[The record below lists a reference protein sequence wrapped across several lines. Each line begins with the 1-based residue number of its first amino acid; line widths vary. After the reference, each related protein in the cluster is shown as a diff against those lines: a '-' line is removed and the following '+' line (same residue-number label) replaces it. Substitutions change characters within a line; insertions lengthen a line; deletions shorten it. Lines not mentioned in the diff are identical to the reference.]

1 METSSY
7 TKKELRKLME
17 TTGYPMASIEKT
29 MRLLQLLK
37 AINADEFLGANLTLK
52 GGTAIN
58 IIHYSEIPRL
68 SVDLDFDLARNTLKE
83 EMLQVKDEVSARIR
97 ELAASM
103 GYFLSDP
110 RPNYSIH
117 QTELYYHSATGNRDK
132 IKLDINCLSR
142 CHVYEPV
149 VRDARNPFLPDDVFS
164 VRMLSE
170 YELFGAKLKALLERN
185 TPRDIFD
192 AYTLEQKG
200 LYRDDESVSLIR
212 KCIAYYLSLSR
223 GVDIE
228 QALEAIQKR
237 PMQDFKKQL
246 FPMLKTGYGF
256 VDRELMTSEAVKCV
270 SRFLSFT
277 ENEAAYLEAAKD
289 GKYLP
294 DLLFAGSSAERITEN
309 PAAKFYILRF
319 ASRNIFHP

>member
-1 METSSY
+1 METKSY

-17 TTGYPMASIEKT
+17 ATGYPMASIEKT
-29 MRLLQLLK
+29 MRLLELLK
-37 AINADEFLGANLTLK
+37 AINADAFLGANLALK

-103 GYFLSDP
+103 SYFLSDP
-110 RPNYSIH
+110 RPNYAIH
-117 QTELYYHSATGNRDK
+117 QTELYYRSATGNRDK

-142 CHVYEPV
+142 CHIYEPM

-212 KCIAYYLSLSR
+212 KCIAYYLSLSK

-228 QALEAIQKR
+228 QALESIRKR
-237 PMQDFKKQL
+237 PIQDFKKQL

-256 VDRELMTSEAVKCV
+256 VDRDLMTSEAVKCV

-277 ENEAAYLEAAKD
+277 ENETAYLEAAKT
-289 GKYLP
+289 GEYRP
-294 DLLFAGSSAERITEN
+294 DLLFEGDSAERIAEN
-309 PAAKFYILRF
+309 PAAKFYITKG
-319 ASRNIFHP
+319 A

>member
-1 METSSY
+1 METKSY
-7 TKKELRKLME
+7 TKAELRKLME
-17 TTGYPMASIEKT
+17 STGYPMASIEKT
-29 MRLLQLLK
+29 LRLLELLK
-37 AINADEFLGANLTLK
+37 AINADEFLSANLTLK

-97 ELAASM
+97 EMSASM
-103 GYFLSDP
+103 GYFMSDP
-110 RPNYSIH
+110 RPNYAIH
-117 QTELYYHSATGNRDK
+117 QTELYYRSTTGNQDK

-142 CHVYEPV
+142 CHMYESV
-149 VRDARNPFLPDDVFS
+149 VRNARSPFLSDDVFP

-192 AYTLEQKG
+192 AYMLEQKG
-200 LYRDDESVSLIR
+200 LYRDDESVTIIR

-228 QALEAIQKR
+228 QSLDAIRKR

-256 VDRELMTSEAVKCV
+256 VDRDLMTSEALKCV

-277 ENEAAYLEAAKD
+277 ENEIAYLEAAKSD
-289 GKYLP
+289 EYRP
-294 DLLFAGSSAERITEN
+294 DLLFEGALAERIAEN
-309 PAAKFYILRF
+309 PAAKFYITKD
-319 ASRNIFHP
+319 N

>member
-1 METSSY
+1 METKSY
-7 TKKELRKLME
+7 TKKELRKQME
-17 TTGYPMASIEKT
+17 ATGYPMASIEKT
-29 MRLLQLLK
+29 MRLLELLK

-110 RPNYSIH
+110 RPNYAIH
-117 QTELYYHSATGNRDK
+117 QTELYYRSATGNRDK

-192 AYTLEQKG
+192 AYTMEQKG
-200 LYRDDESVSLIR
+200 LYRDDESVSLIC

-228 QALEAIQKR
+228 QALESIRKR
-237 PMQDFKKQL
+237 PIQDFKKQL

-256 VDRELMTSEAVKCV
+256 VDRDLMTSEAVKCV

-277 ENEAAYLEAAKD
+277 ENETAYLEAARV
-289 GKYLP
+289 GEYRP
-294 DLLFAGSSAERITEN
+294 DLLFEGAPAERIAEN
-309 PAAKFYILRF
+309 PAAKFYITKG
-319 ASRNIFHP
+319 A

>member
-1 METSSY
+1 METKSY

-17 TTGYPMASIEKT
+17 ATGYPMASIEKT
-29 MRLLQLLK
+29 MRLLELLK

-103 GYFLSDP
+103 SYFLSDP
-110 RPNYSIH
+110 RPNYAIH
-117 QTELYYHSATGNRDK
+117 QTELYYRSATGNRDK

-142 CHVYEPV
+142 CHIYEPM

-212 KCIAYYLSLSR
+212 KCIAYYLSLSK

-228 QALEAIQKR
+228 QALESIRKR
-237 PMQDFKKQL
+237 PIQDFKKQL

-256 VDRELMTSEAVKCV
+256 VDRDLMTSEAVKCV

-277 ENEAAYLEAAKD
+277 ENETAYLEAAKT
-289 GKYLP
+289 GEYRP
-294 DLLFAGSSAERITEN
+294 DLLFEGDSAERIAEN
-309 PAAKFYILRF
+309 PAAKFYITKG
-319 ASRNIFHP
+319 A